1 MPAASPSGFREFQ
14 PVGFAV
20 PVEKPAI
27 SGMLLEGSRALGEP
41 LSQAQ
46 ADALSWLAGE
56 LGRWSARINLTA
68 ILDPIEMADKHI
80 LDSLSVLRAIEPDTT
95 TLLDAGAGAGFPGL
109 PLAIARPD
117 LALTL
122 VDAVAKKVGF
132 LKHAIAQLQL
142 APRVRAIHLKLQG
155 NPRAEGLGS
164 FDAAVSRALT
174 EPARWAALAAPY
186 LRPGGTLVV
195 MAGSEAQA
203 LELPGWDR
211 PRVERLRLPLTGDGR
226 TLLSYRKTA

>member
-1 MPAASPSGFREFQ
+1 
-14 PVGFAV
+14 
-20 PVEKPAI
+20 
-27 SGMLLEGSRALGEP
+27 MLLEGSRALGLP
-41 LSQAQ
+41 LTRAQ

-80 LDSLSVLRAIEPDTT
+80 LDSLTVLRALEPGTT
-95 TLLDAGAGAGFPGL
+95 TLLDAGSGAGFPGL
-109 PLAIARPD
+109 ALAIAQPD
-117 LALTL
+117 LAVTL

-142 APRVRAIHLKLQG
+142 APRVRAIHARLQG
-155 NPRAEGLGS
+155 NPAAEGLGP

-174 EPARWAALAAPY
+174 EPTRWATLAAPY

-195 MAGSEAQA
+195 MAGSNAEPVP
-203 LELPGWDR
+203 LPGWM
-211 PRVERLRLPLTGDGR
+211 PQKVERVRLPLTGDGR
-226 TLLSYRKTA
+226 TLLSYRKAG